1 MKPEDIISILFGI
14 VWLLFRLAITIFYW
28 QLMAPLWVAITYAGL
43 MKGKR
48 FRNTAAWAIFILG
61 AWLLT
66 HEFPADTKIKHSSW
80 RDHPDESDRGSSGFC
95 GKTCGE

>member
-1 MKPEDIISILFGI
+1 MKPEDIIGILFGI
-14 VWLLFRLAITIFYW
+14 VWLLFGIAITIFYW
-28 QLMAPLWVAITYAGL
+28 QLMAPLWVAITYAMV

-48 FRNTAAWAIFILG
+48 LCNTSAWAIFILG
-61 AWLLT
+61 AWLLF
-66 HEFPADTKIKHSSW
+66 HQFPPEAKIDKSSW